1 MTRRELYSV
10 YNLKDKA
17 RLLAMTRASL
27 LATAEDLAPIT
38 YNMPHSKSA
47 KSYVEELATKILEVD
62 AELDKVREQIRE
74 QIIQAEIN
82 LSEQIISKV
91 DNPALQKFAILHY
104 VKCLSYKEIA
114 AQMGYTRRNVYF
126 LRRKFLKLFNGTS
139 PCFHPLQRDIV
150 TVRKIHDKDA

>member
-27 LATAEDLAPIT
+27 LATAEDLVPIT
-38 YNMPHSKSA
+38 DNMPHSKSV
-47 KSYVEELATKILEVD
+47 KSRVEELAIKILEVD
-62 AELDKVREQIRE
+62 AELDKAHE
-74 QIIQAEIN
+74 QIIQAEIK
-82 LSEQIISKV
+82 LTEQIISKV
-91 DNPALQKFAILHY
+91 DNPALQKFAILRY

-114 AQMGYTRRNVYF
+114 AQMGYTRRNIYF
-126 LRRKFLKLFNGTS
+126 LRSKFLKLFTDTLPS
-139 PCFHPLQRDIV
+139 YHPLQRDIV